1 MKNAFK
7 ELEAFQIFWYG
18 KSQRKKRKYKRRSK
32 KK

>member
-7 ELEAFQIFWYG
+7 ELEAFQNFWYG
-18 KSQRKKRKYKRRSK
+18 KPTRKKRKYKRRK